1 MKKILLFVLCTFMCV
16 IASHAQVKRVE
27 VAPAGLTPT
36 MMKPIGVKDM
46 ARAPRKAT
54 ADDMRLG
61 KKFRGTCYQYTPATG
76 EFDQQPVWDVTR
88 SVQEI
93 QGRNYDV
100 MYDVLPSGIFTVPV
114 PTIFY
119 VSGNKVIVPPQLLAE
134 VNGKYVCAIDYQ
146 NLIDGGTGAI
156 ELEVDE
162 YGNMSIPEN
171 RQFDTYGYYL
181 CTVNP
186 DGESISCDGSCYMM
200 CAMLTYECTE
210 QYKGEIVPPTGEV
223 RSFTFDSRI
232 EGNDVKWSDH
242 VADRGYWQMMA
253 NDGKSFVS
261 ISPIETY
268 VYEGEYPMDELDTQ
282 YTYFFKPMGEGKII
296 GVEPSDMHATLT
308 IEDGTIVAKLSVME
322 WSTGIEYQ
330 ATCIY
335 ASEEAGIREV
345 DSTDGAPRK
354 MLRDGQLV
362 ITRDGH
368 EYNVAGGRL
377 K

>member
-1 MKKILLFVLCTFMCV
+1 MKQTLLFVLSTLMCV
-16 IASHAQVKRVE
+16 VTAHAQVKLVE
-27 VAPAGLTPT
+27 KIPEGLKPT
-36 MMKPIGVKDM
+36 MMKPIGIKSM
-46 ARAPRKAT
+46 AKAPRKAT
-54 ADDMRLG
+54 ADEMRLG

-88 SVQEI
+88 DVKEI
-93 QGRNYDV
+93 QGKNYDV
-100 MYDVLPSGIFTVPV
+100 MYDVLPTSIFTVPV

-119 VSGNKVIVPPQLLAE
+119 VSGNKVIVPPQLLTE

-162 YGNMSIPEN
+162 YGNMSIPSN

-181 CTVNP
+181 CTVSP

-200 CAMLTYECTE
+200 CSMLTYECTE
-210 QYKGEIVPPTGEV
+210 QYKGDVVPPTGEV

-232 EGNDVKWSDH
+232 EGHEVKWNDH

-253 NDGKSFVS
+253 NDGKAFVS
-261 ISPIETY
+261 ISPTETY
-268 VYEGEYPMDELDTQ
+268 VYDGEYSMDELDSQ

-296 GVEPSDMHATLT
+296 GVDPSDMHASLA
-308 IEDGTIVAKLSVME
+308 IENGIIMAKLSVME

-335 ASEEAGIREV
+335 ASEEAGIRDINKTEE
-345 DSTDGAPRK
+345 APRK
-354 MLRDGQLV
+354 MLREGQLV
-362 ITRDGH
+362 IARGSC
-368 EYNVAGGRL
+368 EYNAAGARI